1 MCDDAGRVQVQLSGF
16 TARVLAEPVM
26 AAAPGTASAEAEVT
40 LQQPQWVA
48 AEAGCAAAVRGSDS
62 AGVDSS
68 ASTAARRQ
76 VLIVGATAAQA
87 AAVSAE
93 LGATACDVVALDG
106 DAALDGA
113 ATEAFEA
120 LALAVFAAAQAAVRA
135 REAVRLQVV
144 LTGTAAPA
152 LALGVAGLLRTVQEE
167 HAQVRGQVIEVAS
180 REPAEVAAA
189 LQDAAAR
196 DAVELRWADG
206 AVQQRVL
213 RDLPTTPALPA
224 ATPWKTGGVY
234 LITGGA
240 GGLGRLLAQEIAQ
253 RAEGV
258 TLVLAGR
265 SALDAAAQ
273 AALNAAIPAATV
285 RYHAVDVGDAAAV
298 QALVTA
304 VIAEHGALHG
314 VIHAAGVVKDSFV
327 LKKTA
332 AEWRQVLRPKVAGV
346 EALDA
351 ATAPVDLDLFVV
363 FSSLS
368 ALGNAGQADY
378 AAANGYLDGFAQQRQ
393 QRVARGERW
402 GRTVSVNWP
411 YWADGG
417 MRIDAATQT
426 LLKDRHGSLALS
438 TAQGWAALYQA
449 LASGAAQVLVRAAV
463 KGWQGVAAQSARTNV
478 NVTNAA
484 SGILS
489 VSAPAATSAA
499 ASAPVSSEAT
509 RTASITDWTLGRLYD
524 EVAALLKVSRSDLD
538 ADAEFSEYGFDSISL
553 TALANRLN
561 SEFGLSL
568 MPTVFFEQPSLRSL
582 AQHLARIDDGRWAQ
596 RWVAAPDTAAAA
608 PAGTAAD
615 VASATASAPA
625 GAAASPAAPARVEIS
640 PLPATATNP
649 AARRRGR
656 WLPGDAASAPA
667 ASAGPDALRAA
678 GREPIAIVGMS
689 GRFPQ
694 ADDLAA
700 FWQNLISGRDSI
712 EEIPSSRW
720 DWQAIYGD
728 AQAQANRSQSK
739 WGGFIA
745 GVDEFD
751 SLFFGISPRE
761 ALLMDPQQRL
771 LLQHAWAAIEDAG
784 HAPGSLSGTATGVF
798 IGTGSSGYS
807 ELVAQADLAIE
818 GYSSTGV
825 VPSVGPNRLSYF
837 LNLHGPSEPIET
849 ACSSALVAVH
859 RAVQAIR
866 AGQCEQALVGG
877 VNTLLTPT
885 LHISFSKAGMLSE
898 DGRCKTFSAQ
908 ANGYVRG
915 EGVGVLLLKRLSAAQ
930 ADGDRIYAVIRG
942 SAENHG
948 GRANSLTA
956 PNPRAQADLLR
967 QAYRDAGIDVRTVG
981 YIEAHGTGTPL
992 GDPIEINALK
1002 SAFASLYLDS
1012 GSAAVESAHCALGSV
1027 KTNIGHL
1034 ELAAGAAGLI
1044 KVLLQLQHGQL
1055 APSLHCAEINPY
1067 IELDGTPFRLVR
1079 EAQPWPVLHDARGQ
1093 ALPRRAGVSSFGFGG
1108 VNAHVVLEEYRDTR
1122 VAAAGGVTLLV
1133 LSARTP
1139 ERLQAQAQQL
1149 LRELRSGRHDDAAL
1163 ADIAYTLQVGRDAME
1178 ERLGLIATS
1187 LAEAI
1192 GQLSAWCDHGEAAGV
1207 HHGQVK
1213 RNKDVLG
1220 ILDEEIDAAVT
1231 AWAAKGKFGKVL
1243 ELWVKGLPVRWSGL
1257 PGLARGRRI
1266 SLPTYAFAPERHWVA
1281 VRGEHVLQ
1289 TGRGAA
1295 GTQLHPLLHTNTS
1308 DLSEQR
1314 YTTQLRRDERVLA
1327 DHVIGDHAVL
1337 PGAACLEM
1345 ARAAVVLALG
1355 ESDDAVVRLSD
1366 VVWLRPLLVESARN
1380 VHTAVQADDDGR
1392 LAFRLYTADAGGE
1405 ALVHCQGYADIVAD
1419 PAPAALAV
1427 TSLANACPTHWDAAH
1442 CYARYA
1448 AQGMHYGPAY
1458 RGVIR
1463 IQAGDAQALGRLELP
1478 AAAQRDGY
1486 RLHPSLLDAALQS
1499 LIALAGSESDRP
1511 LLPFALDSLCVW
1523 AASPA
1528 QSWVWL
1534 RAHPA
1539 HAGVQRFDLELCDD
1553 EGRIWASLR
1562 GFAARRLQQSLAQSG
1577 PGEAVVS
1584 LYRAQW
1590 NPLMQSAVPFAA
1602 AEADRVVLLCGAEA
1616 AQAQALQNLLG
1627 QARCQAL
1634 PGEGGVAERF
1644 AGYAAMVLATLQ
1656 GIVAAQPLR
1665 PVLLQVVVEEND
1677 PGGLGLGGLLK
1688 TARLENPRIL
1698 GQLVAVPEKPSAAEL
1713 LARLDDAAAA
1723 SMLEEVRY
1731 A

>member
-1 MCDDAGRVQVQLSGF
+1 QVQLSGF

-48 AEAGCAAAVRGSDS
+48 AVRGSDG

-93 LGATACDVVALDG
+93 LGATACAAV
-106 DAALDGA
+106 ALDGA
-113 ATEAFEA
+113 AAEAFEA
-120 LALAVFAAAQAAVRA
+120 LALAVFAAAQTAVRA

-144 LTGTAAPA
+144 LAGTAAPA

-196 DAVELRWADG
+196 DAVELRWVDG

-253 RAEGV
+253 QAEGV

-265 SALDAAAQ
+265 SMLDAAAQ

-393 QRVARGERW
+393 QRVARGERQ

-463 KGWQGVAAQSARTNV
+463 KGWQGAAVPSARDSANAVNAANAVNGTYGAYAPDAANRAAVKSAVAASA
-478 NVTNAA
+478 
-484 SGILS
+484 
-489 VSAPAATSAA
+489 AATSAA

-656 WLPGDAASAPA
+656 WLPGDAAASAPA
-667 ASAGPDALRAA
+667 ASTGPDALRAA

-700 FWQNLISGRDSI
+700 FWANLISGRDSI

-751 SLFFGISPRE
+751 SLFFGIS
-761 ALLMDPQQRL
+761 
-771 LLQHAWAAIEDAG
+771 
-784 HAPGSLSGTATGVF
+784 
-798 IGTGSSGYS
+798 
-807 ELVAQADLAIE
+807 
-818 GYSSTGV
+818 
-825 VPSVGPNRLSYF
+825 
-837 LNLHGPSEPIET
+837 
-849 ACSSALVAVH
+849 
-859 RAVQAIR
+859 
-866 AGQCEQALVGG
+866 
-877 VNTLLTPT
+877 
-885 LHISFSKAGMLSE
+885 
-898 DGRCKTFSAQ
+898 
-908 ANGYVRG
+908 
-915 EGVGVLLLKRLSAAQ
+915 
-930 ADGDRIYAVIRG
+930 
-942 SAENHG
+942 
-948 GRANSLTA
+948 
-956 PNPRAQADLLR
+956 
-967 QAYRDAGIDVRTVG
+967 
-981 YIEAHGTGTPL
+981 
-992 GDPIEINALK
+992 
-1002 SAFASLYLDS
+1002 
-1012 GSAAVESAHCALGSV
+1012 
-1027 KTNIGHL
+1027 
-1034 ELAAGAAGLI
+1034 
-1044 KVLLQLQHGQL
+1044 
-1055 APSLHCAEINPY
+1055 
-1067 IELDGTPFRLVR
+1067 
-1079 EAQPWPVLHDARGQ
+1079 
-1093 ALPRRAGVSSFGFGG
+1093 
-1108 VNAHVVLEEYRDTR
+1108 
-1122 VAAAGGVTLLV
+1122 
-1133 LSARTP
+1133 
-1139 ERLQAQAQQL
+1139 
-1149 LRELRSGRHDDAAL
+1149 
-1163 ADIAYTLQVGRDAME
+1163 
-1178 ERLGLIATS
+1178 
-1187 LAEAI
+1187 
-1192 GQLSAWCDHGEAAGV
+1192 
-1207 HHGQVK
+1207 
-1213 RNKDVLG
+1213 
-1220 ILDEEIDAAVT
+1220 
-1231 AWAAKGKFGKVL
+1231 
-1243 ELWVKGLPVRWSGL
+1243 
-1257 PGLARGRRI
+1257 
-1266 SLPTYAFAPERHWVA
+1266 
-1281 VRGEHVLQ
+1281 
-1289 TGRGAA
+1289 
-1295 GTQLHPLLHTNTS
+1295 
-1308 DLSEQR
+1308 
-1314 YTTQLRRDERVLA
+1314 
-1327 DHVIGDHAVL
+1327 
-1337 PGAACLEM
+1337 
-1345 ARAAVVLALG
+1345 
-1355 ESDDAVVRLSD
+1355 
-1366 VVWLRPLLVESARN
+1366 
-1380 VHTAVQADDDGR
+1380 
-1392 LAFRLYTADAGGE
+1392 
-1405 ALVHCQGYADIVAD
+1405 
-1419 PAPAALAV
+1419 
-1427 TSLANACPTHWDAAH
+1427 
-1442 CYARYA
+1442 
-1448 AQGMHYGPAY
+1448 
-1458 RGVIR
+1458 
-1463 IQAGDAQALGRLELP
+1463 
-1478 AAAQRDGY
+1478 
-1486 RLHPSLLDAALQS
+1486 
-1499 LIALAGSESDRP
+1499 
-1511 LLPFALDSLCVW
+1511 
-1523 AASPA
+1523 
-1528 QSWVWL
+1528 
-1534 RAHPA
+1534 
-1539 HAGVQRFDLELCDD
+1539 
-1553 EGRIWASLR
+1553 
-1562 GFAARRLQQSLAQSG
+1562 
-1577 PGEAVVS
+1577 
-1584 LYRAQW
+1584 
-1590 NPLMQSAVPFAA
+1590 
-1602 AEADRVVLLCGAEA
+1602 
-1616 AQAQALQNLLG
+1616 
-1627 QARCQAL
+1627 
-1634 PGEGGVAERF
+1634 
-1644 AGYAAMVLATLQ
+1644 
-1656 GIVAAQPLR
+1656 
-1665 PVLLQVVVEEND
+1665 
-1677 PGGLGLGGLLK
+1677 
-1688 TARLENPRIL
+1688 
-1698 GQLVAVPEKPSAAEL
+1698 
-1713 LARLDDAAAA
+1713 
-1723 SMLEEVRY
+1723 
-1731 A
+1731 